1 MSLATLRKV
10 SDEGVLFQSHLDGA
24 KLHFTPEDVVGR
36 QHRLGVDVL
45 MPLDEL
51 VPAGAA
57 PAVVGAA
64 MRRTTDWAW
73 RSSRVPIRPDRH
85 LFAIVQG
92 GFDPALRREHAT
104 QLAAGGFPGY
114 AVGGLSVGEERG
126 LTRDVA
132 AVTAAAL
139 PVDRPRYLMGV
150 GLPQDLLRLV
160 GMGYDLFDCVLP
172 TRNGRN
178 AMLLHR
184 GRAAEHAPRPAH
196 RATTSRSIRPAAAR
210 SAAACRAAYLR
221 HLCVAGE
228 MLGAQLASLHNVH
241 FYLDL
246 MRQARAPR
254 RGGRLCR
261 LGDGACRGDGPRGG
275 CMIDVAWAQG
285 AAGAAAARRSGFSCC
300 PSPGIFAVFYFL
312 LIRPQQQKAN
322 EHTAM
327 LANLKKNDEV
337 ITSGGLYG
345 RVIQRQRRRGHP
357 RDRAQRAG
365 AGRAARRSPA
375 SSTVA
380 QGVAGREATNDKE
393 KDKAK

>member
-1 MSLATLRKV
+1 MSLAMDSPAGLAPAAPRPTPFAIRQRDSRSAARAGVLRTAHGAVETPNFMAVATQGTVKGITVRQLHDAGAQIILSNTYHLSLRPGVETIEAVGGLHRFMGWDGAILTDSGGFQVMSLATLRQV

-36 QHRLGVDVL
+36 QHRFGVDVL

-51 VPAGAA
+51 VPAGAPA
-57 PAVVGAA
+57 AAVVAA

-92 GFDPALRREHAT
+92 AFDPALRREHAA
-104 QLAAGGFPGY
+104 QLAAGEFPGY

-126 LTRDVA
+126 LTREIA

-139 PVDRPRYLMGV
+139 PLDRPRYLMGV
-150 GLPQDLLRLV
+150 GLPQDLLRLI

-178 AMLLHR
+178 ATCFTAA
-184 GRAAEHAPRPAH
+184 GRVNMRLARHARDEQPIDPTCACEVCRTVS
-196 RATTSRSIRPAAAR
+196 RA
-210 SAAACRAAYLR
+210 YVR

-246 MRQARAPR
+246 MRQARQH
-254 RGGRLCR
+254 
-261 LGDGACRGDGPRGG
+261 
-275 CMIDVAWAQG
+275 V
-285 AAGAAAARRSGFSCC
+285 AAGDYAAWAAAR
-300 PSPGIFAVFYFL
+300 ADAL
-312 LIRPQQQKAN
+312 
-322 EHTAM
+322 
-327 LANLKKNDEV
+327 
-337 ITSGGLYG
+337 
-345 RVIQRQRRRGHP
+345 
-357 RDRAQRAG
+357 DRAEDA
-365 AGRAARRSPA
+365 
-375 SSTVA
+375 
-380 QGVAGREATNDKE
+380 
-393 KDKAK
+393 

>member
-1 MSLATLRKV
+1 MTAAAPHSEALVAAAPRPSPFAIRHRDDQSAARVGVLQTAHGAVDTPTFMPVATQGTVKGITSRQLCDAGAQIILSNTYHLSLRPGVETIEALGGLHRFMGWDGAILTDSGGFQVMSLATLRKV

-51 VPAGAA
+51 VPAGSA

-92 GFDPALRREHAT
+92 GFDPALRQEHAA

-126 LTRDVA
+126 LTREVA

-150 GLPQDLLRLV
+150 GLPQDLLRLI

-178 AMLLHR
+178 AACFTAA
-184 GRAAEHAPRPAH
+184 GRVNMRLARHARDEQPIDPTCGCEVCRSVS
-196 RATTSRSIRPAAAR
+196 RA
-210 SAAACRAAYLR
+210 YVR

-246 MRQARAPR
+246 MRQARAHVVA
-254 RGGRLCR
+254 
-261 LGDGACRGDGPRGG
+261 GDYA
-275 CMIDVAWAQG
+275 AWAT
-285 AAGAAAARRSGFSCC
+285 AR
-300 PSPGIFAVFYFL
+300 A
-312 LIRPQQQKAN
+312 
-322 EHTAM
+322 EAM
-327 LANLKKNDEV
+327 
-337 ITSGGLYG
+337 
-345 RVIQRQRRRGHP
+345 
-357 RDRAQRAG
+357 DRAEDA
-365 AGRAARRSPA
+365 
-375 SSTVA
+375 
-380 QGVAGREATNDKE
+380 
-393 KDKAK
+393 